1 MKNNLPIAD
10 QIKDTYT
17 GDIIPY
23 AELVISAI
31 GIAGIIV
38 TFANISIKKQQLPV
52 DAVFDVVVLLT
63 ILFSAMTLLCS
74 IVILKIQK
82 SIQASIH
89 KMSEAANLELNEQK
103 NIALQAAK
111 MSALGEMVGG
121 IAHEIN
127 TPLAAIKMFLNEAI
141 SELEKGE
148 QSDKDALADY
158 VHKSDATID
167 RIAKIIKGLKTFAR
181 AGELDP
187 FTEFSV
193 QECIEDAVILCE
205 DRFKSESVD
214 LRWKIPASTIV
225 IECRP
230 TEITQVLLNLM
241 NNALDAV
248 SKLSE
253 KWVTVQVDDTPDFV
267 QFRVTDS
274 GAGIAPEYLEKI
286 FHPFFTTKEIGK
298 GTGIGLSISVGI
310 IKSHNGRLFIDPGDL
325 NTSFVIE
332 IPKKQTLEIELSE
345 LQGSIT

>member
-1 MKNNLPIAD
+1 MESNSPETEKI
-10 QIKDTYT
+10 QETYT
-17 GDIIPY
+17 TEVIPY
-23 AELVISAI
+23 AALVLFAVCV
-31 GIAGIIV
+31 AGIMI
-38 TFANISIKKQQLPV
+38 TFASVSIHKEKLPAN
-52 DAVFDVVVLLT
+52 AVFDLVVLLI
-63 ILFSAMTLLCS
+63 ILFSAMILLCTM
-74 IVILKIQK
+74 VVLKMREN
-82 SIQASIH
+82 IQASIL
-89 KMSEAANLELNEQK
+89 KMSTAADIELNEQK

-141 SELEKGE
+141 SELERGE

-158 VHKSDATID
+158 IHKSDATID

-187 FTEFSV
+187 FTDFSV

-205 DRFKSESVD
+205 DRFKSDSVD
-214 LRWKIPASTIV
+214 LRWEIPASTIM

-230 TEITQVLLNLM
+230 IEITQVLLNLM

-248 SKLSE
+248 SKLPE

-274 GAGIAPEYLEKI
+274 GAGIPPEHLEKI
-286 FHPFFTTKEIGK
+286 FQPFFTTKEIGK

-310 IKSHNGRLFIDPGDL
+310 IKSHNGRLFIDPGHL

-332 IPKKQTLEIELSE
+332 IPKKQNLEMDLSE
-345 LQGSIT
+345 LQGSIA